1 MRKIVAAT
9 AFLVAAAVAGPAL
22 AECYGATHTAQTSG
36 SSTQTA
42 QTTPSTPVTTT
53 DRNGG

>member
-22 AECYGATHTAQTSG
+22 AECYGATHTAKTSG

-42 QTTPSTPVTTT
+42 QTNPSTPVATT